1 MTVIDSRDI
10 PADPESTERLAA
22 RSLTYRVVDTSDATR
37 SELFQRA
44 TTRGF
49 LGAEP
54 SAEELTFGQQTFE
67 ARRNTGVYE
76 TPAADTMPVATID
89 SWVTPVT
96 LPGGGEL
103 PMWAISGVT
112 VSATHRR
119 RGIARALLEGELR
132 AAAAAGVP
140 IAGLTVSEATI
151 YGRYGFGS
159 ALPMS
164 KFTVDTRRAGWAGPE
179 VEGRVEY
186 VDRDSLVAALGT
198 VHDRARSAR
207 AGQIPGWPS
216 RWTGIAGLAPGNTD
230 GAKVRGIRFID
241 AEGEVRGAMAI
252 TLRERSGSFRFALDV
267 RLLVAETP
275 EATAA
280 LWQFALQHDLVDEVT
295 ADLRPLDDAL
305 PWLVRDPRGV
315 TQTIHDHGW
324 LRILDL
330 PTALT
335 ARTYSAPLDV
345 VIRVSDSLG
354 FTAGD
359 WRLRVDAQGEP
370 TLEAA
375 DLADGVDADAEL
387 DVSALSILY
396 AGGVRAASLHGA
408 GRIVAES
415 DVVEALDRTFVSFPA
430 PALDIWY

>member
-22 RSLTYRVVDTSDATR
+22 GSLTYRVVDGSDATR
-37 SELFQRA
+37 AELFQRA

-54 SAEELTFGQQTFE
+54 STEELAFGQQTFD

-96 LPGGGEL
+96 LPGGREL

-132 AAAAAGVP
+132 SAVSAGVP

-159 ALPMS
+159 ALPMA
-164 KFTVDTRRAGWAGPE
+164 KFTVDTRRAGWAGPS
-179 VEGRVEY
+179 VDGRVEY
-186 VDRDSLVAALGT
+186 VDRDTLAAALDT

-207 AGQIPGWPS
+207 SGQIPGWPS

-230 GAKVRGIRFID
+230 GAKVRGVRFLD
-241 AEGEVRGAMAI
+241 REGEVRGAMAFA
-252 TLRERSGSFRFALDV
+252 LQDSSGSFRFALDV

-275 EATAA
+275 EATGA
-280 LWQFALQHDLVDEVT
+280 LWRFALQHDLVDQVT

-315 TQTIHDHGW
+315 TQTVHDHGW
-324 LRILDL
+324 LRILDI
-330 PTALT
+330 PTALA

-345 VIRVSDSLG
+345 VIRVSDPLG

-359 WRLRVDAQGEP
+359 WRLRLDAQSEP
-370 TLEAA
+370 RVEAVEGA
-375 DLADGVDADAEL
+375 DVDAEL
-387 DVSALSILY
+387 DISALSILY

-408 GRIVAES
+408 GRIVA
-415 DVVEALDRTFVSFPA
+415 DRNVVEALDRAFVAFPA

>member
-22 RSLTYRVVDTSDATR
+22 GSLTYRVVDGSDATR
-37 SELFQRA
+37 AELFQRA

-54 SAEELTFGQQTFE
+54 STEELAFGQQTFD

-96 LPGGGEL
+96 LPGGREL

-132 AAAAAGVP
+132 SAVSAGVP

-159 ALPMS
+159 ALPMA
-164 KFTVDTRRAGWAGPE
+164 KFTVDTRRAGWAGPA
-179 VEGRVEY
+179 VDGRVEY
-186 VDRDSLVAALGT
+186 VDRDSLAAALDT

-207 AGQIPGWPS
+207 SGQIPGWPS

-230 GAKVRGIRFID
+230 GAKVRGVRFLD
-241 AEGEVRGAMAI
+241 RDGEVRGAMAFA
-252 TLRERSGSFRFALDV
+252 LQDSSGSFRFALDV

-275 EATAA
+275 EATGA
-280 LWQFALQHDLVDEVT
+280 LWRFALQHDLVDQVT

-315 TQTIHDHGW
+315 TQTVHDHGW
-324 LRILDL
+324 LRILDI

-345 VIRVSDSLG
+345 VIRVSDPLG

-359 WRLRVDAQGEP
+359 WRLRLDAQSEP
-370 TLEAA
+370 RVEAVEGA
-375 DLADGVDADAEL
+375 DVDAEL
-387 DVSALSILY
+387 DISALSILY

-408 GRIVAES
+408 GRIVA
-415 DVVEALDRTFVSFPA
+415 DRNVVEALDRAFVAFPA

>member
-22 RSLTYRVVDTSDATR
+22 GSLTYRVVDGSDATR
-37 SELFQRA
+37 AELFQRA

-54 SAEELTFGQQTFE
+54 STEELAFGQQTFD

-96 LPGGGEL
+96 LPGGREL

-132 AAAAAGVP
+132 SAVSAGVP

-159 ALPMS
+159 ALPMA
-164 KFTVDTRRAGWAGPE
+164 KFTVDTRRAGWAGPA
-179 VEGRVEY
+179 VDGRVEY
-186 VDRDSLVAALGT
+186 VDRDSLAAALDT

-207 AGQIPGWPS
+207 SGQIPGWPS

-230 GAKVRGIRFID
+230 GAKVRGVRFLD
-241 AEGEVRGAMAI
+241 RDGEVRGAMAFA
-252 TLRERSGSFRFALDV
+252 LQDSSGSFRFALDV

-275 EATAA
+275 EATGA
-280 LWQFALQHDLVDEVT
+280 LWRFALQHDLVDQVT

-315 TQTIHDHGW
+315 TQTVHDHGW
-324 LRILDL
+324 LRILDI

-335 ARTYSAPLDV
+335 ARTYSAPLDL
-345 VIRVSDSLG
+345 VIRVSDPLG

-359 WRLRVDAQGEP
+359 WRLRLDAQSEP
-370 TLEAA
+370 RVEAVEGA
-375 DLADGVDADAEL
+375 DVDAEL
-387 DVSALSILY
+387 DISALSILY

-408 GRIVAES
+408 GRIVA
-415 DVVEALDRTFVSFPA
+415 DRNVVEALDRAFVAFPA